1 MPRTYNL
8 FISHVW
14 SYADAYDRLI
24 EMLDEK
30 LNFDYRDYSVPK
42 DDPIHNAPTSRELY
56 EAIKRQMTS
65 CHVILIMAGKYATYS
80 TWINNEIKIANEEF
94 ENPKPILAIKPWGSQ
109 QISSVV
115 QDAATAQ
122 AGWNTDSIVD
132 GIRDISL

>member
-8 FISHVW
+8 FISHSW

-30 LNFDYRDYSVPK
+30 IYFDYRDYSVPK
-42 DDPIHNAPTSRELY
+42 DDPIHQAPNSRQLY
-56 EAIKRQMTS
+56 EAIKRQIAN

-94 ENPKPILAIKPWGSQ
+94 ETPKPILAIKPWGSQ
-109 QISSVV
+109 QISSMVR
-115 QDAATAQ
+115 DAATAQ
-122 AGWNTDSIVD
+122 AGWNTDSIVN